1 MHSGSMITFASAIL
15 FVALVIPITA
25 FPRVKRQSQYNA
37 LPSLE
42 DEERRIEEV
51 ESFLLQYLDQN
62 IDQNGQTPEQYQ
74 ALELLWNLLVRFL
87 TLNNENGRR
96 EAVDDYHSN
105 SIDSVLDNPNVDRR
119 TAGKTVP
126 IKEKNWTIVPL
137 NHEKEKLYTIA
148 TRSGFLKLTS
158 DKSYDTGA
166 TNSPRFK
173 LSTGIAGFFKVE

>member
-119 TAGKTVP
+119 TAGK
-126 IKEKNWTIVPL
+126 N
-137 NHEKEKLYTIA
+137 EKEKLYTIA